1 MLRGDDERSLD
12 AFLDM
17 LTAERGAARNTI
29 DAYRRDLEHLAAFLS
44 TRGRSL
50 AAATPDDLKAYL
62 ASLASTGFTPRTAAR
77 RLSCLRQFYRHLFA
91 EGRRTDDPT
100 ARLSSPR
107 QGRPLPKV
115 LSAAE
120 VKALIDVAA
129 EARGPKGLR
138 LQALIELL
146 YATGLRVS
154 ELVALPE
161 AAVARDPAVLV
172 IEGKGG
178 RERLVPLSE
187 PARRAI
193 ANYRA
198 VRPSFLPRGR
208 ESRWLFPSRGA
219 GGHLTRQQVG
229 LLLKELALAAGL
241 DPTRLSPH
249 VLRHAFA
256 SHLLEGGADLRVVQ
270 TMLGHADISTTQ
282 IYTHVA
288 KARLKA
294 LVQTHHP
301 LAGNGAG
308 SVAPGGEAAGTPA
321 ARAAAE
327 AIVKRRRQ
335 A

>member
-1 MLRGDDERSLD
+1 MLRGDDGRSLD

-29 DAYRRDLEHLAAFLS
+29 DAYRRDLEHLSGFLA
-44 TRGRSL
+44 TRGRAL

-62 ASLASTGFTPRTAAR
+62 ANLTSSGFTPRTAAR
-77 RLSCLRQFYRHLFA
+77 RLSCLRQYYRHLFA
-91 EGRRTDDPT
+91 EGRRPDDPT
-100 ARLSSPR
+100 QRLSSPR
-107 QGRPLPKV
+107 QGRALPKV
-115 LSAAE
+115 LSAEE
-120 VKALIDVAA
+120 VKALIAA
-129 EARGPKGLR
+129 AAQAKGPKGLR

-161 AAVARDPAVLV
+161 AAVARDPALLV
-172 IEGKGG
+172 IAGKGG

-187 PARRAI
+187 PARRAV

-198 VRPSFLPRGR
+198 VRAVFLPRGR

-229 LLLKELALAAGL
+229 LLLKELALTAGL
-241 DPTRLSPH
+241 DPKRLSPH

-301 LAGNGAG
+301 LAQPP
-308 SVAPGGEAAGTPA
+308 VARPP
-321 ARAAAE
+321 AAE
-327 AIVKRRRQ
+327 ATLKRRRR

>member
-1 MLRGDDERSLD
+1 MLRGNDGRSLD

-29 DAYRRDLEHLAAFLS
+29 DAYRRDLEHLSAFLAG
-44 TRGRSL
+44 RGQEL
-50 AAATPDDLKAYL
+50 ATATQEDLKAYL
-62 ASLASTGFTPRTAAR
+62 ASLTQQGFTPRTAAR

-91 EGRRTDDPT
+91 EGRRADDPT
-100 ARLSSPR
+100 SRLTSPR

-115 LSAAE
+115 LSEDE
-120 VKALIDVAA
+120 VKALIAA
-129 EARGPKGLR
+129 AGRARGPKGLR

-172 IEGKGG
+172 VQGKGDK
-178 RERLVPLSE
+178 ERLVPLSE

-193 ANYRA
+193 AAYREA
-198 VRPSFLPRGR
+198 RPTFLPRGR

-219 GGHLTRQQVG
+219 AGHLTRQQVG

-241 DPTRLSPH
+241 DPKRLSPH

-288 KARLKA
+288 KQRLKT

-301 LAGNGAG
+301 LADP
-308 SVAPGGEAAGTPA
+308 S
-321 ARAAAE
+321 
-327 AIVKRRRQ
+327 RRRKQ

>member
-1 MLRGDDERSLD
+1 MLRGQDGRSLD

-17 LTAERGAARNTI
+17 LTAERGAARNTL
-29 DAYRRDLEHLAAFLS
+29 DAYRRDLSHLAGFLS
-44 TRGRSL
+44 GRGRAL
-50 AAATPDDLKAYL
+50 AEATPDDLKAYL
-62 ASLASTGFTPRTAAR
+62 ASLESEGFTARTAAR

-91 EGRRTDDPT
+91 EGQRGDDPT
-100 ARLSSPR
+100 ARLASPR

-115 LSAAE
+115 LSETE
-120 VKALIDVAA
+120 VKALIDAA
-129 EARGPKGLR
+129 GRAKGPKGLR

-172 IEGKGG
+172 VQGKGG

-187 PARRAI
+187 PARQAI
-193 ANYRA
+193 AAYRA
-198 VRPSFLPRGR
+198 VRATFLPRGR

-229 LLLKELALAAGL
+229 LLLKELAQIAGI
-241 DPTRLSPH
+241 DPKRLSPH

-288 KARLKA
+288 KARLKS

-301 LAGNGAG
+301 LAAHHP
-308 SVAPGGEAAGTPA
+308 VAPHPQGGSQP
-321 ARAAAE
+321 ARAIAAE
-327 AIVKRRRQ
+327 AALKRRRQ